1 MKLST
6 LPRLAL
12 ILSALSLL
20 GFAAG
25 CSKSETPAP
34 AKTTAAPAAGGGQ
47 LLAAK
52 TAATPEWLA
61 KEIAAYPLTTC
72 TVSGDKLG
80 GSMGPT
86 LDYVWRVAGQ
96 PDRLVRFCC
105 NDCLADFEKNP
116 AKFLAMIDTAKA
128 KK

>member
-1 MKLST
+1 MKLPT

-12 ILSALSLL
+12 AVSAFALL
-20 GFAAG
+20 GLAAG
-25 CSKSETPAP
+25 CGKSEPAAP
-34 AKTTAAPAAGGGQ
+34 AKTTAAAPAAGQ

-52 TAATPEWLA
+52 TAAPADWLA

-72 TVSGDKLG
+72 AVSSDKLG
-80 GSMGPT
+80 GSMGPAQ
-86 LDYVWRVAGQ
+86 DYVWRVAGQ

-105 NDCLADFEKNP
+105 SDCLPDFEKNP
-116 AKFLAMIDTAKA
+116 AKFLAMIDAAKA

>member
-1 MKLST
+1 MNHT
-6 LPRLAL
+6 ITWRHWGA
-12 ILSALSLL
+12 ATLL
-20 GFAAG
+20 GLATG
-25 CSKSETPAP
+25 CGKSETPAP

-52 TAATPEWLA
+52 TAAAPDWLA
-61 KEIAAYPLTTC
+61 KEIAAYPLQNC

-80 GSMGPT
+80 GSMGPAQ
-86 LDYVWRVAGQ
+86 DYVWRVAGQ

-105 NDCLADFEKNP
+105 NDCLEDFQKTP

>member
-1 MKLST
+1 MNLRSLLSLT
-6 LPRLAL
+6 VV
-12 ILSALSLL
+12 LSAAVL
-20 GFAAG
+20 AG
-25 CSKSETPAP
+25 CAKSEVAAP
-34 AKTTAAPAAGGGQ
+34 AKTSATAAGGQ

-52 TAATPEWLA
+52 TAAAPDWLA
-61 KEIAAYPLTTC
+61 KEVAAYPLTTC

-105 NDCLADFEKNP
+105 SDCPPEFEKNP